1 MTAGVYVA
9 GIWLTSWTRTKRREQ
24 RLSLI
29 LDLKPTWL
37 SLNIESDKMMEYAGF
52 CASVERMTRFRY
64 RVGSS
69 LRRVMLRGCS

>member
-9 GIWLTSWTRTKRREQ
+9 GIWLTSWTQTKRREQ

-37 SLNIESDKMMEYAGF
+37 TLNIESDKMMEHARF
-52 CASVERMTRFRY
+52 CASVERTATSRY

-69 LRRVMLRGCS
+69 LRRVM